1 MVLNIDE
8 LSEDANEHAAGR
20 KHDDPPEV
28 DRRARPLI
36 LLSPADNF
44 DCGGGA
50 RHRGVTEYSS
60 SWQENLSSC
69 RWSRWSVQTRD
80 EPHDCSP
87 SSL

>member
-36 LLSPADNF
+36 LLSSADNF

-50 RHRGVTEYSS
+50 RHRGATEYSS
-60 SWQENLSSC
+60 SWRREPLELSMVSLE
-69 RWSRWSVQTRD
+69 RADSR
-80 EPHDCSP
+80 
-87 SSL
+87 